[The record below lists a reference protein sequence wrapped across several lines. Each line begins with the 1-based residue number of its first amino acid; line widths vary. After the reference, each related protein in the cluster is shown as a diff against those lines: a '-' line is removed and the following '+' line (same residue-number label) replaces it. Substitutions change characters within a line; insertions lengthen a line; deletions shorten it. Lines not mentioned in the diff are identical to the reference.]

1 MAKPPAQSAA
11 AGSETIT
18 LSKIPDNHV
27 RLFKGATRVATI
39 KGGVPAR
46 AFVFMMVGV
55 GTLGMFSIKFLLLAL
70 ILYPIMA
77 AISRH
82 DDRAFWILEL
92 WARTKLFAKNKRFW
106 GAISFSPA
114 PYQKRRAWC
123 RHKETSRP

>member
-1 MAKPPAQSAA
+1 MAKSSAP
-11 AGSETIT
+11 SEEPNSPRI
-18 LSKIPDNHV
+18 SRIPENHV

-55 GTLGMFSIKFLLLAL
+55 GALGMFSIKFLLLIP

-92 WARTKLFAKNKRFW
+92 WLRTKVFAPNKRFW
-106 GAISFSPA
+106 GAVSFTPT

-123 RHKETSRP
+123 RYKERFRK